1 MVETGGKRPYLMTVV
16 LIIAFIL
23 TVGSLA
29 WITPNRTASGAPSLP
44 RVGSH
49 EKLVELLKEYQ
60 VNQGPRI
67 LEDMGANGTT
77 TKSTAMPAP
86 TAGTANSSDYSQTNT
101 QVEGVDEADLVKTDG
116 QYIYQVNG
124 TRVLIIGA
132 LPACQMQVVA
142 EIRVDD
148 SSFTPQ
154 EIYVDAGRLVLIG
167 QSYQGPIYEPYL
179 MEGRPS
185 VYPPLYRTNTTR
197 ALIYDISDPGHPS
210 QLRKVEL
217 EGSYLSSRKIG
228 SSLYLVSNR
237 PVDLYRIQNDDQ
249 SLQPRYLD
257 SSVGNTMTPIDYDKI
272 FYFPGYVY
280 PNYIM
285 VAAVDLD
292 NNRGIDVQGYLG
304 RGDNIY
310 ASNNRLYI
318 ALTSYSYETK
328 RSGDSAYLAAQNK
341 TLLHCFDLKDG
352 SIEYAAQGEVPGTI
366 VNQFS
371 MDEYQGKF
379 RIATTTGEAWQQTS
393 QNNIYVLDDN
403 LAITGRLEGIAP
415 GEKIYSTRFM
425 GNRAF
430 MVTFRTVD
438 PFFVIDLSN
447 PEQPA
452 ILGKL
457 KLPGYSDYLH
467 PYDENHII
475 GFGKDTVELKDAN
488 GDNRAYYQGLK
499 VALFD
504 VSDVSNPVEIS
515 HQIIGDRGTDSELLT
530 NHKALLFSREK
541 NLLSFPVTVMETGK
555 ETQNT
560 SQTPPAY
567 GSFSFQGAY
576 IYQIDL
582 ENGLQFKGRISH
594 LSASDYQKAGDY
606 WYDSDKNVQRIL
618 FINDT
623 IYTLSRAIIEAH
635 NLPYLIWSGSLV
647 LPTT

>member
-1 MVETGGKRPYLMTVV
+1 MAGTDKKRLFLMPTLLV
-16 LIIAFIL
+16 LALIL
-23 TVGSLA
+23 TAGSLA
-29 WITPNRTASGAPSLP
+29 WSIPDRTASSAPSPP
-44 RVGSH
+44 RVGSR
-49 EKLVELLKEYQ
+49 EKLVELLREYQ
-60 VNQGPRI
+60 VNWEPRV
-67 LEDMGANGTT
+67 LEETKGITDTSKNIPMPVPATEAANG
-77 TKSTAMPAP
+77 
-86 TAGTANSSDYSQTNT
+86 SDYSQTNT

-124 TRVLIIGA
+124 SRVLIIRA
-132 LPACQMQVVA
+132 LPASQMQVAA
-142 EIRVDD
+142 EIKMDD
-148 SSFTPQ
+148 SSFNPQ

-167 QSYQGPIYEPYL
+167 QSSQGPFYEPYL
-179 MEGRPS
+179 EDRKS
-185 VYPPLYRTNTTR
+185 FAPPLYPTNTTR
-197 ALIYDISDPGHPS
+197 ALIYDISDPGHPY
-210 QLRKVEL
+210 RIREVAL

-237 PVDLYRIQNDDQ
+237 PINTYRIQNDDQ
-249 SLQPRYLD
+249 LLQPCYLD
-257 SSVGNTMTPIDYDKI
+257 SAAGNTMKPIDYDKI

-292 NNRGIDVQGYLG
+292 STKGIDVQSYLG

-310 ASNNRLYI
+310 ASTNRLYI
-318 ALTSYSYETK
+318 ALTSYAYETK
-328 RSGDSAYLAAQNK
+328 RSGDSAYLAPENK
-341 TLLHCFDLKDG
+341 TLLHCFDLKNG
-352 SIEYAAQGEVPGTI
+352 SIQYAAQGEVPGTI
-366 VNQFS
+366 INQFS
-371 MDEYQGKF
+371 MDEYQGCF

-393 QNNIYVLDDN
+393 QNNIYILDES

-457 KLPGYSDYLH
+457 KIPGFSDYLH

-475 GFGKDTVELKDAN
+475 GFGKDTVELKDVS

-504 VSDVSNPVEIS
+504 VSDVNNPVEMS
-515 HQIIGDRGTDSELLT
+515 RQIIGDRGTDSELLT
-530 NHKALLFSREK
+530 NHKALLFSRDK
-541 NLLSFPVTVMETGK
+541 NLLAFPVTVMTTGK
-555 ETQNT
+555 ENQTTN
-560 SQTPPAY
+560 QTPPPY

-576 IYQIDL
+576 IYHVDL

-594 LSASDYQKAGDY
+594 LSSEDYSKAGDY
-606 WYDSDKNVQRIL
+606 WYDSDRNVQRIL

-623 IYTLSRAIIEAH
+623 IYTLSRAMIQAH
-635 NLPYLIWSGSLV
+635 NLPYLIWTGNLI